1 MKDEIYEEKNK
12 YLLRALAV
20 KSLTRSS
27 VDMSRRASKST
38 PLKRSK
44 HRFGHPTPNPRPFR
58 PPNIDLG
65 KGKCIGCRDF
75 ADRQRGSALGL
86 GRCRGSATWIC
97 WWWIGSKRESGE
109 LFRFQLK
116 KESYSGRKSEV
127 FLFQK
132 LWLFQK
138 LFYFWLDLWWRFT
151 NASLLYL
158 MWSALVKSLWF
169 F

>member
-44 HRFGHPTPNPRPFR
+44 HRFGHPTPNPRPFW

-65 KGKCIGCRDF
+65 KGKCLDGRGF
-75 ADRQRGSALGL
+75 ADRRWGWVGGVGQRRGSADG
-86 GRCRGSATWIC
+86 GSAV
-97 WWWIGSKRESGE
+97 G
-109 LFRFQLK
+109 
-116 KESYSGRKSEV
+116 V
-127 FLFQK
+127 
-132 LWLFQK
+132 
-138 LFYFWLDLWWRFT
+138 
-151 NASLLYL
+151 
-158 MWSALVKSLWF
+158 
-169 F
+169 